1 MYLKNSQIKLLYEA
15 VLSKLSQTDK
25 ATRNYISYQ
34 RLLEKLNECVSTGS
48 DYKIESCILSSDSE
62 EIIF

>member
-1 MYLKNSQIKLLYEA
+1 MYLKNSQMKLLYEA

-34 RLLEKLNECVSTGS
+34 RLLEKLNECISTDS

>member
-1 MYLKNSQIKLLYEA
+1 MYLKNSQMKLLYEA

-25 ATRNYISYQ
+25 TTRNYISYQ
-34 RLLEKLNECVSTGS
+34 RLLEKLNECISAS
-48 DYKIESCILSSDSE
+48 FDYKIESCILSDDSE

>member
-15 VLSKLSQTDK
+15 VLSKLGQTDK
-25 ATRNYISYQ
+25 TTRNYISYQ
-34 RLLEKLNECVSTGS
+34 RLLEKLNECISTNF
-48 DYKIESCILSSDSE
+48 DYKIESCILSGDSE

>member
-1 MYLKNSQIKLLYEA
+1 MKLLYEA
-15 VLSKLSQTDK
+15 VLTKLSQTDK

-34 RLLEKLNECVSTGS
+34 RLLEKLNECLASGS
-48 DYKIESCILSSDSE
+48 DFKIESCILSSDSE

>member
-1 MYLKNSQIKLLYEA
+1 MYLKNSQMKLLYEA

-34 RLLEKLNECVSTGS
+34 RLLEKLNECISNGS
-48 DYKIESCILSSDSE
+48 DYKIESCILSNDSE

>member
-1 MYLKNSQIKLLYEA
+1 MYLKNSQMKLLYEA

-34 RLLEKLNECVSTGS
+34 RLLEKLNECISNSS